1 MMTDL
6 RQKIMRVVAAA
17 SNGRV
22 SEQNLN
28 DANGDLVA
36 AGMASIDIIGVIE
49 GLEAEF
55 ALVIDMNQDPAF
67 LANVD
72 SIAAFV
78 EAQGSA
84 EAAQ

>member
-1 MMTDL
+1 MTDL

>member
-1 MMTDL
+1 MTDL
-6 RQKIMRVVAAA
+6 RQKIVRVVAAA

-28 DANGDLVA
+28 DADGDLVA

>member
-1 MMTDL
+1 MNDL

>member
-1 MMTDL
+1 MTDL

-28 DANGDLVA
+28 DADGDLVA